1 MIESKTFGTIVGFEN
16 HGGQTFDTQDNFG
29 TVLYGNGNKFGDLM
43 EGFMRKNVI
52 ATYLHGPLL
61 SKNPEIADHIIRYAL
76 KRKYSEDINLD
87 EINDEFENK
96 CREQLFKRFLENS

>member
-1 MIESKTFGTIVGFEN
+1 MFKKIIE
-16 HGGQTFDTQDNFG
+16 
-29 TVLYGNGNKFGDLM
+29 L
-43 EGFMRKNVI
+43 
-52 ATYLHGPLL
+52 
-61 SKNPEIADHIIRYAL
+61 L